1 MAGQSNP
8 GNLPPIPRKI
18 LHVDLDA
25 FFCAVEA
32 QRDPLLRA
40 GGGRGGEKLMTLTKS
55 R

>member
-18 LHVDLDA
+18 LRVDLDA

-32 QRDPLLRA
+32 QRDPLPRA
-40 GGGRGGEKLMTLTKS
+40 GVVAVAKN
-55 R
+55 

>member
-25 FFCAVEA
+25 FFC
-32 QRDPLLRA
+32 LLRGKA
-40 GGGRGGEKLMTLTKS
+40 FAAGGGGRGGEKLMTLTKS